1 MTPFSI
7 ILKRFSKI
15 LAKLSKILDSFFEE
29 YWHNFRKYKHKFREI
44 KLLLKILYLLSL
56 IPISLNEIIDN
67 NIKSKLLSLTSPYF
81 TRYPKCSHLSNE
93 LHIKFEE
100 YEPCLNCIYTQVK
113 YPYFLIF
120 YFL

>member
-1 MTPFSI
+1 M
-7 ILKRFSKI
+7 
-15 LAKLSKILDSFFEE
+15 
-29 YWHNFRKYKHKFREI
+29 
-44 KLLLKILYLLSL
+44 

-120 YFL
+120 YFYIGNNIDISVLEDNKKNTSNFYKNFI